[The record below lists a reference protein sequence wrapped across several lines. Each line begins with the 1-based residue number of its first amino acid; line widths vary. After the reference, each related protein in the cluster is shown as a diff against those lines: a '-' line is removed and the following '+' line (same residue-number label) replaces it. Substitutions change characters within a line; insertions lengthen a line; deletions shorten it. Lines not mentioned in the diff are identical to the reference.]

1 MSRGEVALRTGKA
14 VILSNVKVA
23 AAQVSLDVPLSRK
36 DDSWSFD
43 HFDTITVPDA
53 PRADEIVV
61 VMAVADRGRLH
72 PHCGQAP
79 R

>member
-1 MSRGEVALRTGKA
+1 
-14 VILSNVKVA
+14 VIPSNVKVA
-23 AAQVSLDVPLSRK
+23 PAGTVLDVPLSHK

-43 HFDTITVPDA
+43 HFDTLTVSMPDA

-61 VMAVADRGRLH
+61 VMAVADGGRLH
-72 PHCGQAP
+72 PRCGQAP